1 MTKSEAF
8 ASDFVDSLERHES
21 GAFWFMNK
29 NKETKKQRASS
40 TNRNQTKC
48 RLICVKGGECLK
60 GAAFVGDTDAKVLM
74 THVMSRYKSEFMRI
88 SYVYLADHE
97 LAKIA
102 VSNAFFIMARRLNQ
116 YPGQTEEKV
125 WALRHLLTEL
135 RRLNIMKSMGLRPFI
150 RKRRR

>member
-1 MTKSEAF
+1 M
-8 ASDFVDSLERHES
+8 
-21 GAFWFMNK
+21 
-29 NKETKKQRASS
+29 
-40 TNRNQTKC
+40 
-48 RLICVKGGECLK
+48 KGS
-60 GAAFVGDTDAKVLM
+60 AFVGEKSTEELM
-74 THVMSRYKSEFMRI
+74 THIMSRYKSEFMRI

-102 VSNAFFIMARRLNQ
+102 VSNAFLIMARRLNQ

-125 WALRHLLTEL
+125 WALQYLMTEL